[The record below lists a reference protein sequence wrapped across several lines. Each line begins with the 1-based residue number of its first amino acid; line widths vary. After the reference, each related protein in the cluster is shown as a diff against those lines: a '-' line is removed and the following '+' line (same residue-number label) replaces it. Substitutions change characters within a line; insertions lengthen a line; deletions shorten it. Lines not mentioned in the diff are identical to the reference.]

1 MSIKRILISAFLFSL
16 SSLSFS
22 ADAPSKR
29 YYVGGG
35 VGQSKGDD
43 VCDGISNC
51 DDTDIAWK
59 LFGGYRFTQN
69 IAIEGG
75 YVDFGEYTGKV
86 NTIIGTVK
94 AKAEVSGFTAH
105 MVGTLPLHERFSL
118 IARLGTI
125 YADVD
130 VKGSAGGFNG
140 HADDQ
145 SFAFAGGVGAEVVI
159 TDQLFARAEYELF
172 KDLGDNDETGE
183 SDVYLASV
191 SVGFRF

>member
-1 MSIKRILISAFLFSL
+1 MIIKRIYLSVFLFSL
-16 SSLSFS
+16 SSFAFS
-22 ADAPSKR
+22 ADAPSR
-29 YYVGGG
+29 PYYVGGG
-35 VGQSKGDD
+35 MGQSRGDD

-51 DDTDIAWK
+51 NDTDIAWK

-69 IAIEGG
+69 IAIEAG

-105 MVGTLPLHERFSL
+105 IVGTLPLHERISL

-130 VKGSAGGFNG
+130 VKGSAGGFNAHG
-140 HADDQ
+140 DDQ
-145 SFAFAGGVGAEVVI
+145 SFSFAGGVGAEVAI
-159 TDQLFARAEYELF
+159 TEQLFARAEYELF
-172 KDLGDNDETGE
+172 KDLGDDDETGE
-183 SDVYLASV
+183 SDIYLASASLV
-191 SVGFRF
+191 FRF